1 MKIFYVILWLVSV
14 FFLSP
19 GALYQKRTE
28 LPRMVMEAADSVVE
42 PGMEWDWEAE
52 QMQADL
58 LLELTGGAQA
68 GADRNVEKNGSEGQ
82 NINNAEASG
91 DGITQENRSEGGNIS
106 GDGNPSEGGQNS
118 GSEENSAADSS
129 GGFSYAD
136 TDARPVTG
144 TLYTEEQLANFDFL
158 RDQFFIEDETV
169 LARADILDG
178 TVLAEKDLTLSG
190 EGDPLV
196 YIYHTHS
203 QEGYAD
209 SKSGD
214 DSMSVIALG
223 DRLTEILTEEYG
235 LSVLHNPY
243 AYDMVEG
250 EEERSRAYN
259 YAKADLEKVLEE
271 HPSIQV
277 IIDLHRDAVP
287 EEMHLVTEIDG
298 KPTAKIMFFNGLSEN
313 REGEMESL
321 PNPYRE
327 DNLAFSLQMMLNAEA
342 YYPGFM
348 RGIYLKCYRYNLHFR
363 PRSVLVEVG
372 AQNNTFEEAMNAM
385 EPLADIMTRV
395 ILASRKDR

>member
-52 QMQADL
+52 QMQADP

-68 GADRNVEKNGSEGQ
+68 GADRNVEKNGGEGQ
-82 NINNAEASG
+82 NINNTEAPG
-91 DGITQENRSEGGNIS
+91 NGIAQESSEDGNIS

-118 GSEENSAADSS
+118 GSEESSEADSS

-136 TDARPVTG
+136 HDARPVTG

-214 DSMSVIALG
+214 ASMSVIALG

-385 EPLADIMTRV
+385 EPQADIMTRV
-395 ILASRKDR
+395 ILTSRKDR

>member
-52 QMQADL
+52 QMQADP

-68 GADRNVEKNGSEGQ
+68 GADRNAEKNGGEGQ
-82 NINNAEASG
+82 NINNTEASG
-91 DGITQENRSEGGNIS
+91 NGIAQESSEDGNIS

-118 GSEENSAADSS
+118 GSEESSEADSS
-129 GGFSYAD
+129 GGFSCAD
-136 TDARPVTG
+136 HDARPVTG

-158 RDQFFIEDETV
+158 RVQFFIEDETV

-214 DSMSVIALG
+214 ASMSVIALG

>member
-1 MKIFYVILWLVSV
+1 MKIVYVILWLVSV

-52 QMQADL
+52 QMQADP

-68 GADRNVEKNGSEGQ
+68 GADRNAEKNGGEGQ
-82 NINNAEASG
+82 NINNTEASG
-91 DGITQENRSEGGNIS
+91 NGIAQESSEDGNIS

-118 GSEENSAADSS
+118 GSEESSEADSS
-129 GGFSYAD
+129 GGFSCAD
-136 TDARPVTG
+136 HDARPVTG

-214 DSMSVIALG
+214 ASMSVIALG

-395 ILASRKDR
+395 ILTSRKDR

>member
-1 MKIFYVILWLVSV
+1 MKIVYVILWLVSV

-19 GALYQKRTE
+19 GALYQKRAE

-52 QMQADL
+52 QMQADP

-68 GADRNVEKNGSEGQ
+68 GAEKNAEKNGGEGQ
-82 NINNAEASG
+82 NINNTEASG
-91 DGITQENRSEGGNIS
+91 NGIAQESSEDGNIS

-118 GSEENSAADSS
+118 GSEESSEADSS
-129 GGFSYAD
+129 GGFSCAD
-136 TDARPVTG
+136 HDARPVTG

-214 DSMSVIALG
+214 ASMSVIALG

-395 ILASRKDR
+395 ILTSRKDR

>member
-19 GALYQKRTE
+19 GALYQKRAE

-52 QMQADL
+52 QMQADP

-68 GADRNVEKNGSEGQ
+68 GADRNVEKNGGEGQ
-82 NINNAEASG
+82 NINNTEASG
-91 DGITQENRSEGGNIS
+91 NGIAQESSEDGNIS

-118 GSEENSAADSS
+118 GSEESSEADSS

-136 TDARPVTG
+136 HDARPVIG

-214 DSMSVIALG
+214 ASMSVIALG

>member
-52 QMQADL
+52 QMQADP

-68 GADRNVEKNGSEGQ
+68 GADRNAEKNGGEGQ
-82 NINNAEASG
+82 NINNTESSG
-91 DGITQENRSEGGNIS
+91 NGIAQESSEDGNIS

-118 GSEENSAADSS
+118 GSEESSEADSS
-129 GGFSYAD
+129 GGFSCAD
-136 TDARPVTG
+136 HDARPVTG

-214 DSMSVIALG
+214 ASMSVIALG

-385 EPLADIMTRV
+385 ERLADIMTRV

>member
-52 QMQADL
+52 QMQADP

-68 GADRNVEKNGSEGQ
+68 GADRNAEKNGGEGQ
-82 NINNAEASG
+82 NINNTEASG
-91 DGITQENRSEGGNIS
+91 NGIAQESSEDGNIS

-118 GSEENSAADSS
+118 GSEESSEADSS

-136 TDARPVTG
+136 HDARPVTG

-214 DSMSVIALG
+214 ASMSVIALG

-271 HPSIQV
+271 HSSIQV

>member
-19 GALYQKRTE
+19 GALYQKRAE

-52 QMQADL
+52 QMQADP

-68 GADRNVEKNGSEGQ
+68 GADRNAEKNGGEGQ
-82 NINNAEASG
+82 NINNTEASRN
-91 DGITQENRSEGGNIS
+91 GIAQESSEDGNIS

-118 GSEENSAADSS
+118 GSEESSEADSS
-129 GGFSYAD
+129 GGFSCAD
-136 TDARPVTG
+136 HDARPVTG
-144 TLYTEEQLANFDFL
+144 KLYTEEQLANFDFL

-214 DSMSVIALG
+214 ASMSVIALG

-395 ILASRKDR
+395 ILTSRKDR

>member
-52 QMQADL
+52 QMQADP

-68 GADRNVEKNGSEGQ
+68 GADRNAEKNGGEGQ
-82 NINNAEASG
+82 NINNTEASG
-91 DGITQENRSEGGNIS
+91 NGIAQESSEDGNIS

-118 GSEENSAADSS
+118 GSEESSEADSS
-129 GGFSYAD
+129 GGFSCAD
-136 TDARPVTG
+136 HDARPVTG

-178 TVLAEKDLTLSG
+178 TVLAKKDLTLSG

-214 DSMSVIALG
+214 ASMSVIALG

-395 ILASRKDR
+395 ILTSRKDR

>member
-1 MKIFYVILWLVSV
+1 MKIVYVILWLVSV

-52 QMQADL
+52 QMQADP

-68 GADRNVEKNGSEGQ
+68 GADRNAEKNGGEGQ
-82 NINNAEASG
+82 NINNTEASG
-91 DGITQENRSEGGNIS
+91 NGIAQESSEDGNIS

-118 GSEENSAADSS
+118 GSEESSEADSS
-129 GGFSYAD
+129 GGFSCAD
-136 TDARPVTG
+136 HDARPVTG
-144 TLYTEEQLANFDFL
+144 TLYTKEQLANFDFL

-214 DSMSVIALG
+214 ASMSVIALG

>member
-19 GALYQKRTE
+19 GALYRKRTE

-52 QMQADL
+52 QMQADP

-68 GADRNVEKNGSEGQ
+68 GADRNAEKNGGEGQ
-82 NINNAEASG
+82 NINNTEASG
-91 DGITQENRSEGGNIS
+91 NGIAQESSEDGNIS

-118 GSEENSAADSS
+118 GSEESSEADSS
-129 GGFSYAD
+129 GGFSCAD
-136 TDARPVTG
+136 HDARPVTG

-214 DSMSVIALG
+214 ASMSVIALG

>member
-52 QMQADL
+52 QMQADP

-68 GADRNVEKNGSEGQ
+68 GADRNAEKNGGEGQ
-82 NINNAEASG
+82 NINNTEASG
-91 DGITQENRSEGGNIS
+91 NGIAQESSEDGNIS

-118 GSEENSAADSS
+118 GSEESSEADSS
-129 GGFSYAD
+129 GGFSCAD
-136 TDARPVTG
+136 HDARPVTG

-169 LARADILDG
+169 LASADILDG

-214 DSMSVIALG
+214 ASMSVIALG

-385 EPLADIMTRV
+385 GPLADIMTRV

>member
-52 QMQADL
+52 QMQADP

-68 GADRNVEKNGSEGQ
+68 GADRNAEKNGGEGQ
-82 NINNAEASG
+82 NINNTEASG
-91 DGITQENRSEGGNIS
+91 NGIAQESSEDGNIS

-118 GSEENSAADSS
+118 GSEESSEADSS

-136 TDARPVTG
+136 HDARPVTG

-178 TVLAEKDLTLSG
+178 TVLAKKDLTLSG

-214 DSMSVIALG
+214 ASMSVIALG

-395 ILASRKDR
+395 ILTSRKDR

>member
-52 QMQADL
+52 QMQADP

-68 GADRNVEKNGSEGQ
+68 GADRNAEKNGGEGQ
-82 NINNAEASG
+82 NINNTEASG
-91 DGITQENRSEGGNIS
+91 NGIAQENRSEGGNIS

-118 GSEENSAADSS
+118 GSEESSEADSS
-129 GGFSYAD
+129 GGFSCAD
-136 TDARPVTG
+136 HDARPVTG

-214 DSMSVIALG
+214 ASMSVIALG

>member
-1 MKIFYVILWLVSV
+1 MKIVYVILWLVSV

-19 GALYQKRTE
+19 GALYQKRAE

-52 QMQADL
+52 QMQADP

-68 GADRNVEKNGSEGQ
+68 GADRNVEKNGGEGQ
-82 NINNAEASG
+82 NINNTEASG
-91 DGITQENRSEGGNIS
+91 NGIAQESSEDGNIS

-118 GSEENSAADSS
+118 GSEESSEADSS
-129 GGFSYAD
+129 GGFSCAD
-136 TDARPVTG
+136 HDARPVTG
-144 TLYTEEQLANFDFL
+144 KLYTEEQLANFDFL

-214 DSMSVIALG
+214 ASMSVIALG

-395 ILASRKDR
+395 ILTSRKDR

>member
-1 MKIFYVILWLVSV
+1 MKIVYVILWLVSV

-52 QMQADL
+52 QMQADP

-68 GADRNVEKNGSEGQ
+68 GADRNAEKNGGEGQ
-82 NINNAEASG
+82 NINNTEASG
-91 DGITQENRSEGGNIS
+91 NGIAQESSEDGNIS

-118 GSEENSAADSS
+118 GSEESSEADSS
-129 GGFSYAD
+129 GGFSCAD
-136 TDARPVTG
+136 HDARPVTG

-214 DSMSVIALG
+214 ASMSVIALG

>member
-52 QMQADL
+52 QMQADP

-68 GADRNVEKNGSEGQ
+68 GADRNVEKNGGEGQ
-82 NINNAEASG
+82 NINNTEASG
-91 DGITQENRSEGGNIS
+91 NGIAQESSEGGNIFE
-106 GDGNPSEGGQNS
+106 DGNPSEGEQNS
-118 GSEENSAADSS
+118 GSEESSEADSS

-136 TDARPVTG
+136 HDARPVTG

-169 LARADILDG
+169 LASADILDG

-214 DSMSVIALG
+214 ASMSVIALG

-395 ILASRKDR
+395 ILTSRKDR

>member
-52 QMQADL
+52 QMQADP

-68 GADRNVEKNGSEGQ
+68 GADRNAEKNGGEGQ
-82 NINNAEASG
+82 NINNTESFG
-91 DGITQENRSEGGNIS
+91 NGIAQESSEDGNIS

-118 GSEENSAADSS
+118 GSEESSEADSS
-129 GGFSYAD
+129 GGFSCAD
-136 TDARPVTG
+136 HDARPVTG
-144 TLYTEEQLANFDFL
+144 KLYTEEQLANFDFL

-214 DSMSVIALG
+214 ASMSVIALG

-395 ILASRKDR
+395 ILTSRKDR

>member
-52 QMQADL
+52 QMQADP

-68 GADRNVEKNGSEGQ
+68 GADRNAEKNGGEGQ
-82 NINNAEASG
+82 NINNTEASG
-91 DGITQENRSEGGNIS
+91 NGIAQESSEDGNIS

-118 GSEENSAADSS
+118 GSEESSEADSS

-136 TDARPVTG
+136 HDARPVTG
-144 TLYTEEQLANFDFL
+144 KLYTEEQLANFDFL

-214 DSMSVIALG
+214 ASMSVIALG

>member
-1 MKIFYVILWLVSV
+1 MKIVYVILWLVSV

-19 GALYQKRTE
+19 GALYQKRAE

-52 QMQADL
+52 QMQADP

-68 GADRNVEKNGSEGQ
+68 GAEKNAEKNGGEGQ
-82 NINNAEASG
+82 NINNTEASG
-91 DGITQENRSEGGNIS
+91 NGIAQESSEDGNIS

-118 GSEENSAADSS
+118 GSEESSEADSS
-129 GGFSYAD
+129 GGFSCAD
-136 TDARPVTG
+136 HDARPVTG

-214 DSMSVIALG
+214 ASMSVIALG

-235 LSVLHNPY
+235 LSVLLNPY

-298 KPTAKIMFFNGLSEN
+298 QPTAKIMFFNGLSEN

-395 ILASRKDR
+395 ILTSRKDR

>member
-42 PGMEWDWEAE
+42 PGMEWDWEVE
-52 QMQADL
+52 QMQADP

-68 GADRNVEKNGSEGQ
+68 GADRNAEKNGGEGQ
-82 NINNAEASG
+82 NINNTEASG
-91 DGITQENRSEGGNIS
+91 NGIAQESSEDGNIS

-118 GSEENSAADSS
+118 GSEESSEADSS
-129 GGFSYAD
+129 GGFSCAD
-136 TDARPVTG
+136 HDARPVTG

-214 DSMSVIALG
+214 ASMSVIALG

>member
-52 QMQADL
+52 QMQADP

-68 GADRNVEKNGSEGQ
+68 GADRNAEKNGGEGQ
-82 NINNAEASG
+82 NINNTEASG
-91 DGITQENRSEGGNIS
+91 NGIAQESSEDGNIS

-118 GSEENSAADSS
+118 GSEESSEADSS
-129 GGFSYAD
+129 GGFSCAD
-136 TDARPVTG
+136 HDARPVTG

-214 DSMSVIALG
+214 ASMSVIALG

-395 ILASRKDR
+395 ILTSRKDR

>member
-28 LPRMVMEAADSVVE
+28 LPRMVMEAADSVGE

-52 QMQADL
+52 QMQADP

-68 GADRNVEKNGSEGQ
+68 GADRNAEKNGGEGQ
-82 NINNAEASG
+82 NINNTESSG
-91 DGITQENRSEGGNIS
+91 NGIAQESSEDGNIS

-118 GSEENSAADSS
+118 GSEESSEADSS
-129 GGFSYAD
+129 GGFSCAD
-136 TDARPVTG
+136 HDARPVTG

-214 DSMSVIALG
+214 ASMSVIALG

-287 EEMHLVTEIDG
+287 EEMHLVIEIDG

-385 EPLADIMTRV
+385 GPLADIMTRV

>member
-52 QMQADL
+52 QMQADP

-68 GADRNVEKNGSEGQ
+68 GADRNVEKNGGEGQ
-82 NINNAEASG
+82 NINNTEASG
-91 DGITQENRSEGGNIS
+91 NGIAQESSEDGNIS

-118 GSEENSAADSS
+118 GSEESSEADSS

-136 TDARPVTG
+136 HDARPVTG

-214 DSMSVIALG
+214 ASMSVIALG

-395 ILASRKDR
+395 ILTSRKDR

>member
-1 MKIFYVILWLVSV
+1 MKIFYVILWLMSV

-52 QMQADL
+52 QMQADP

-68 GADRNVEKNGSEGQ
+68 GADRNAEKNGGEGQ
-82 NINNAEASG
+82 NINNTEASG
-91 DGITQENRSEGGNIS
+91 NGIAQDSSEDGNIS

-118 GSEENSAADSS
+118 GSEESSEADSS

-136 TDARPVTG
+136 HDARPVTG

-214 DSMSVIALG
+214 ASMSVIALG

>member
-52 QMQADL
+52 QMQADP

-82 NINNAEASG
+82 NINNTEASG
-91 DGITQENRSEGGNIS
+91 NEIAQESSEDGNIS

-118 GSEENSAADSS
+118 GSEESSEADSS
-129 GGFSYAD
+129 GGFSCAD
-136 TDARPVTG
+136 HDARPVTG

-214 DSMSVIALG
+214 ASMSVIALG

>member
-52 QMQADL
+52 QMQADP

-68 GADRNVEKNGSEGQ
+68 GADRNAEKNGGEGQ
-82 NINNAEASG
+82 NINNTEASG
-91 DGITQENRSEGGNIS
+91 NGIAQESSEDGNIS

-118 GSEENSAADSS
+118 GSEESSEADSS
-129 GGFSYAD
+129 GGFSCAD
-136 TDARPVTG
+136 HDARPVTG

-214 DSMSVIALG
+214 ASMSVIALG

-327 DNLAFSLQMMLNAEA
+327 DNLAFSLQMMLNAED

>member
-1 MKIFYVILWLVSV
+1 MKIFYVSLWLVSV

-52 QMQADL
+52 QMQADP

-68 GADRNVEKNGSEGQ
+68 GADRNAEKNGGEGQ
-82 NINNAEASG
+82 NINNTEASG
-91 DGITQENRSEGGNIS
+91 NGIAQESSEGGNIFE
-106 GDGNPSEGGQNS
+106 DGNPSEGEQNS
-118 GSEENSAADSS
+118 GSEESSEADSS
-129 GGFSYAD
+129 GGFSCAD
-136 TDARPVTG
+136 HDARPVTG

-169 LARADILDG
+169 LASADILDG

-214 DSMSVIALG
+214 ASMSVIALG

-395 ILASRKDR
+395 ILTSRKDR

>member
-52 QMQADL
+52 QMQADP

-68 GADRNVEKNGSEGQ
+68 GADRNAEKNGGEGQ
-82 NINNAEASG
+82 NINNTEASG
-91 DGITQENRSEGGNIS
+91 NGIAQESSEGGNIFE
-106 GDGNPSEGGQNS
+106 DGNPSEGEQNS
-118 GSEENSAADSS
+118 GSEESSEADSS
-129 GGFSYAD
+129 GGFSCAD
-136 TDARPVTG
+136 HDARPVTG

-169 LARADILDG
+169 LASADILDG

-214 DSMSVIALG
+214 ASMSVIALG

-395 ILASRKDR
+395 ILTSRKDR

>member
-1 MKIFYVILWLVSV
+1 MKIVYVILWLVSV

-19 GALYQKRTE
+19 GALYQKRAE

-52 QMQADL
+52 QMQADP

-68 GADRNVEKNGSEGQ
+68 GAEKNAEKNGGEGQ
-82 NINNAEASG
+82 NINNTEASG
-91 DGITQENRSEGGNIS
+91 NGIAQESSEDGNIS

-118 GSEENSAADSS
+118 GSEESSEADSS
-129 GGFSYAD
+129 GGFSCAD
-136 TDARPVTG
+136 HDARPVTG

-214 DSMSVIALG
+214 ASMSVIALG

-235 LSVLHNPY
+235 LSVLLNPY

-395 ILASRKDR
+395 ILTSRKDR

>member
-1 MKIFYVILWLVSV
+1 
-14 FFLSP
+14 
-19 GALYQKRTE
+19 
-28 LPRMVMEAADSVVE
+28 MVMEAADSVVE

-52 QMQADL
+52 QMQADP

-68 GADRNVEKNGSEGQ
+68 GADRHAEKNGGEGQ
-82 NINNAEASG
+82 NINNTEASG
-91 DGITQENRSEGGNIS
+91 NGIAQESSEDGNIS

-118 GSEENSAADSS
+118 GSEESSEADSS
-129 GGFSYAD
+129 GGFSCAD
-136 TDARPVTG
+136 HDARPVTG

-209 SKSGD
+209 SKSGVA
-214 DSMSVIALG
+214 SMSVIALG

>member
-28 LPRMVMEAADSVVE
+28 LPRRVMEAADSVVE

-52 QMQADL
+52 QMQADP

-68 GADRNVEKNGSEGQ
+68 GADRNVEKNGGEGQ
-82 NINNAEASG
+82 NINNTEAPG
-91 DGITQENRSEGGNIS
+91 NGIAQESSEDGNIS

-118 GSEENSAADSS
+118 GSEESSEADSS

-136 TDARPVTG
+136 HDARPVTG

-214 DSMSVIALG
+214 ASMSVIALG
-223 DRLTEILTEEYG
+223 DRLTVILTEEYG

-348 RGIYLKCYRYNLHFR
+348 RGIYLKCYLYNLHFR

-395 ILASRKDR
+395 ILTSRKDR

>member
-52 QMQADL
+52 QMQADP

-68 GADRNVEKNGSEGQ
+68 GADRNVEKNGGEGQ
-82 NINNAEASG
+82 NINNTEASG
-91 DGITQENRSEGGNIS
+91 NGIAQESSEDGNIS

-118 GSEENSAADSS
+118 GSEESSEADSS

-136 TDARPVTG
+136 HDARPVTG
-144 TLYTEEQLANFDFL
+144 TLYTEEQLATFDFL

-214 DSMSVIALG
+214 ASMSVIALG

-250 EEERSRAYN
+250 EEERSRASN

-395 ILASRKDR
+395 ILTSRKDR

>member
-1 MKIFYVILWLVSV
+1 
-14 FFLSP
+14 
-19 GALYQKRTE
+19 
-28 LPRMVMEAADSVVE
+28 MVMEAADSVVE

-52 QMQADL
+52 QMQADP

-68 GADRNVEKNGSEGQ
+68 GADRNAEKNGGEGQ
-82 NINNAEASG
+82 NINNTEASG
-91 DGITQENRSEGGNIS
+91 NGIAQENRSEDGNIS
-106 GDGNPSEGGQNS
+106 GDGNPSEGRQNS
-118 GSEENSAADSS
+118 GSEESSEADSS

-136 TDARPVTG
+136 HDARPVTG
-144 TLYTEEQLANFDFL
+144 TLYTAEQLANFDFL

-209 SKSGD
+209 SESGD
-214 DSMSVIALG
+214 ASMSVIALG
-223 DRLTEILTEEYG
+223 DRLAEILTDEYG

-321 PNPYRE
+321 TNPYRE

>member
-1 MKIFYVILWLVSV
+1 M
-14 FFLSP
+14 
-19 GALYQKRTE
+19 
-28 LPRMVMEAADSVVE
+28 
-42 PGMEWDWEAE
+42 
-52 QMQADL
+52 
-58 LLELTGGAQA
+58 
-68 GADRNVEKNGSEGQ
+68 
-82 NINNAEASG
+82 
-91 DGITQENRSEGGNIS
+91 
-106 GDGNPSEGGQNS
+106 
-118 GSEENSAADSS
+118 
-129 GGFSYAD
+129 
-136 TDARPVTG
+136 
-144 TLYTEEQLANFDFL
+144 
-158 RDQFFIEDETV
+158 

-214 DSMSVIALG
+214 ASMSVIALG

>member
-52 QMQADL
+52 QMQADP

-68 GADRNVEKNGSEGQ
+68 GADRNAEKNGGEGQ
-82 NINNAEASG
+82 NINNTEASG
-91 DGITQENRSEGGNIS
+91 NGIAQESSEDGNIS

-118 GSEENSAADSS
+118 GSEESSEADSS
-129 GGFSYAD
+129 GGFSCAD
-136 TDARPVTG
+136 HDARPVTG
-144 TLYTEEQLANFDFL
+144 KLYTEEQLANFDFL

-214 DSMSVIALG
+214 ASMSVIALG

-395 ILASRKDR
+395 ILTSRKDR

>member
-1 MKIFYVILWLVSV
+1 MKIVYVILWLVSV

-19 GALYQKRTE
+19 GALYQKRAE

-52 QMQADL
+52 QMQADP

-68 GADRNVEKNGSEGQ
+68 GADRNVEKNGGEGQ
-82 NINNAEASG
+82 NINNTEASG
-91 DGITQENRSEGGNIS
+91 NGIAQESSEDGNIS

-118 GSEENSAADSS
+118 GSEESSEADSS
-129 GGFSYAD
+129 GGFSCAD
-136 TDARPVTG
+136 HDARPVTG

-214 DSMSVIALG
+214 ASMSVIALG